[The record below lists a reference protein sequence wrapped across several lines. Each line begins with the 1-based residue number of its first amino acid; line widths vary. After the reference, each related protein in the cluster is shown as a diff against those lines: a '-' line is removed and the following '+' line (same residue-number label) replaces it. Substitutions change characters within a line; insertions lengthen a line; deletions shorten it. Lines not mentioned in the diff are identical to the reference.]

1 MLSRH
6 AQPTVDEGVGIIV
19 LSMNRQVL
27 HASQSALGWAGLLG
41 TDGPSRAPMQET
53 PRFPQSLHD
62 FSQHVLIHLEKRIA
76 AENYAPFEMKQVLH
90 AADGGFLLR
99 GFGIPDKTQRQRS
112 RILLTLQPLNRE
124 PPE

>member
-53 PRFPQSLHD
+53 PRLCSRCTT
-62 FSQHVLIHLEKRIA
+62 S
-76 AENYAPFEMKQVLH
+76 
-90 AADGGFLLR
+90 
-99 GFGIPDKTQRQRS
+99 RS
-112 RILLTLQPLNRE
+112 TS
-124 PPE
+124 